1 MRSLLT
7 MRGRLHRILRIPPRS
22 VRAQLA
28 LWYTAV
34 FAVLML
40 LFGIAFYTNVQA
52 SLLSRLD
59 NDLASRTERI
69 ASGIHSESG
78 AITLRDVTGELPG
91 LSSGSH
97 TIGGTTGDVETP
109 GEAAE
114 PGETGEPNGT
124 GDVSIATLVRITNAR
139 GQTLYVT
146 PAFGALSVPQS
157 SITTALGGGAWHGTV
172 TARGGQHVRL
182 YSAALIANG
191 TIFGVVQVGE
201 SLARIDSA
209 MRAIAFDWLLIAPFA
224 LALSALGGYW
234 LAARAFRPIDRLTA
248 AAHQIEAEDLHR
260 RVPVPRTADEVQR
273 LALTFNEMIARLED
287 AFARQRR
294 FVADAS
300 HELRTPVAAIRSLT
314 DVALAEPASADEYA
328 AVLRDVNAETERLG
342 SLIADLLA
350 LARADD
356 GQTRIEREPVRLD
369 VLASEVA
376 AIAEPLAAERGI
388 TLETRASQPVTIV
401 GDEPRLI
408 QAVMNLLDNALAYTD
423 PGGSVTVEVAAVNG
437 AALVRVRDCG
447 IGIAPEDLP
456 HIFERFY
463 RADPARD
470 RHATGSGLGLAIA
483 DWAIQAHDG
492 AIAAE
497 SEPGAGT
504 TFTIELPLATNAG
517 APPGQPTASLA
528 AT

>member
-1 MRSLLT
+1 MPS
-7 MRGRLHRILRIPPRS
+7 RLHRIPQTLLRIPPRG

-40 LFGIAFYTNVQA
+40 LFGVAFYTNVQA
-52 SLLSRLD
+52 SLLARLD
-59 NDLASRTERI
+59 TDLAARTERI
-69 ASGIHSESG
+69 ASGIQSENG
-78 AITLRDVTGELPG
+78 TITLRDVTGELPG

-114 PGETGEPNGT
+114 PGETGEPSGT

-146 PAFGALSVPQS
+146 PAFGALSVPLS
-157 SITTALGGGAWHGTV
+157 SITTALGGRAWRGTV
-172 TARGGQHVRL
+172 TARDGQHVRL

-191 TIFGVVQVGE
+191 AVFGVVQVGE
-201 SLARIDSA
+201 SLAHIDSA

-224 LALSALGGYW
+224 LALGALGGYW

-300 HELRTPVAAIRSLT
+300 HELRTPVAAIRSMT
-314 DVALAEPASADEYA
+314 DVALAESASAYEYA
-328 AVLRDVNAETERLG
+328 AVLRDVNAEAERLG

-356 GQTRIEREPVRLD
+356 GQTRAPESEPVRLD

-376 AIAEPLAAERGI
+376 ALAEPLAAERGI
-388 TLETRASQPVTIV
+388 TLETRASQPVTIM

-408 QAVMNLLDNALAYTD
+408 QAVMNLLDNALAYTAA
-423 PGGSVTVEVAAVNG
+423 GGSVTVAVAEANG
-437 AALVRVRDCG
+437 AALVRVRDTG
-447 IGIAPEDLP
+447 LGIAPEDLP

-463 RADPARD
+463 RADAARD
-470 RHATGSGLGLAIA
+470 RYAAGSGLGLAIA
-483 DWAIQAHDG
+483 DGVVQAHG
-492 AIAAE
+492 GTITAE

-504 TFTIELPLATNAG
+504 TFTIELPCAVDVG
-517 APPGQPTASLA
+517 MAPGLPAPSLA
-528 AT
+528 SS